1 MKLFD
6 LLHNVVEGMGQG
18 QIAPGGLRWPKSQH
32 AAEAHQQPKRR
43 RPAQITEL
51 SRHEVLRNVAKVMVQ
66 ARQTG
71 PRAKDLCWLLADSE
85 DRILLVMQSGKALD
99 EGFFSWISNS
109 PGFDRTAIR
118 RAMRSS
124 RKSRYTVWQ
133 NDVIAE
139 KAAKAR

>member
-1 MKLFD
+1 MKLFE
-6 LLHNVVEGMGQG
+6 LLHNMVEGMGQG
-18 QIAPGGLRWPKSQH
+18 QIAPVGLLRPKSEKPT
-32 AAEAHQQPKRR
+32 EAQQQPKRR

-66 ARQTG
+66 ARETG
-71 PRAKDLCWLLADSE
+71 PRAKDLCWLLADAE

-118 RAMRSS
+118 RAMRST
-124 RKSRYTVWQ
+124 RKARYTVWQ
-133 NDVIAE
+133 HEMIAE
-139 KAAKAR
+139 NSSKSR

>member
-1 MKLFD
+1 MKLFE

-18 QIAPGGLRWPKSQH
+18 QIAAAALRSPKIEQP
-32 AAEAHQQPKRR
+32 PKRP
-43 RPAQITEL
+43 RPARINDFSRRQVL
-51 SRHEVLRNVAKVMVQ
+51 SNVTKVMVQ

-109 PGFDRTAIR
+109 PGFDRTAIH

-133 NDVIAE
+133 HDMIAE
-139 KAAKAR
+139 KASEKR